1 MNRKAVSPIPAAA
14 ISARLVML
22 NGELLWTTL
31 PVIGTGTVVVVGA
44 TVVVVAYPETGNETV
59 EVKPPG

>member
-1 MNRKAVSPIPAAA
+1 
-14 ISARLVML
+14 ML
-22 NGELLWTTL
+22 NGELLSTTL

-59 EVKPPG
+59 EVNPPG